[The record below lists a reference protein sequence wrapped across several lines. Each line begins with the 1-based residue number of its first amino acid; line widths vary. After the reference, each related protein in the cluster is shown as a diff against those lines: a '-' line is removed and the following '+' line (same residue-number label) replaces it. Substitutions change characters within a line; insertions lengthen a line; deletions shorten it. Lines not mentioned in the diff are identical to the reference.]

1 LNWTP
6 RQKALTLLVFSNIA
20 LITAFNTAVFEPAT
34 AQIAE
39 EFGVSRE
46 IATLGTTL
54 NLIGG
59 GTFPLLFAPLSELYG
74 RKWTVVG
81 PAFIAACF
89 AFACGASKDLQ
100 SILITRFFQG
110 GFGGA
115 VTANLGGI
123 LGDIYSPQ
131 QRGAAMVLYST
142 CVVAGP
148 LTAPIIGSAVVTSHL
163 GWRWT
168 MFLVGIFQVHNRV
181 GCSAA

>member
-1 LNWTP
+1 
-6 RQKALTLLVFSNIA
+6 
-20 LITAFNTAVFEPAT
+20 LITAFNTAVFEPAVP
-34 AQIAE
+34 QIAE
-39 EFGVSRE
+39 EFGVSEE

-54 NLIGG
+54 NLLATGL
-59 GTFPLLFAPLSELYG
+59 FPLLLAPLSEVYG
-74 RKWTVVG
+74 RKWTVTA

-89 AFACGASKDLQ
+89 AFACGSSKDLQ

-110 GFGGA
+110 GFGAG
-115 VTANLGGI
+115 VIANLGGI

-131 QRGAAMVLYST
+131 QRGAAMVMYST

-168 MFLVGIFQVHNRV
+168 MFLVGIFQVWVLRV
-181 GCSAA
+181 AERGIARLADHG